1 MISSLFSTKRSI
13 IFLLVWYISCAPPRS
28 LLNNPG
34 DLIFKSKINKLISS
48 SGLDAN
54 MGIKIVSLSTGQ
66 TLYGLNSHKLFL
78 PASNNKLYTCAAA
91 IDLLGPNH
99 IFNTTVSRAG
109 NNLILHGGGD
119 PDLTIDQL
127 DSLAIESANII
138 KDVDTLFVDESL
150 LDTLHY
156 GKGWMWDEGSW
167 WYAAPISALSVN
179 DNCIDFFV
187 DPGKV
192 GEPAKID
199 HYPRTGYIH
208 IVNNSVTVSDT
219 TDLRKFKIERD
230 WVERTNHFTVSGE
243 ILDTASTDTFYR
255 NINDPAL
262 FAGTVFK
269 ELLETHDT
277 KVKDIRDWN
286 MSGEPDTIATHLSD
300 PLIHSALNLM
310 NESDNLTAELFIKTM
325 GINGQNPGNWKDG
338 IDSVRSFL
346 FEKVGIDTSVIRLAD
361 GSGVSRYNLSS
372 PDQII
377 RLLTWVFRK
386 GPKDQFIST
395 LPGGGWEGTMEERL
409 GSFGNSIRA
418 KTGHLSGVSC
428 LSGYLFSPRHGPIAF
443 SIMMNGFI
451 GPAKPYQQ
459 LQDNICR
466 ILLYD

>member
-1 MISSLFSTKRSI
+1 M
-13 IFLLVWYISCAPPRS
+13 
-28 LLNNPG
+28 
-34 DLIFKSKINKLISS
+34 
-48 SGLDAN
+48 
-54 MGIKIVSLSTGQ
+54 
-66 TLYGLNSHKLFL
+66 
-78 PASNNKLYTCAAA
+78 
-91 IDLLGPNH
+91 
-99 IFNTTVSRAG
+99 
-109 NNLILHGGGD
+109 
-119 PDLTIDQL
+119 
-127 DSLAIESANII
+127 
-138 KDVDTLFVDESL
+138 
-150 LDTLHY
+150 
-156 GKGWMWDEGSW
+156 
-167 WYAAPISALSVN
+167 
-179 DNCIDFFV
+179 
-187 DPGKV
+187 
-192 GEPAKID
+192 
-199 HYPRTGYIH
+199 
-208 IVNNSVTVSDT
+208 NNSVTVSDT
-219 TDLRKFKIERD
+219 TDLKKFKIERD

-269 ELLETHDT
+269 ELLKNHDT
-277 KVKDIRDWN
+277 KVKNIRDWN
-286 MSGEPDTIATHLSD
+286 MSGEPDTIATHLSN

-346 FEKVGIDTSVIRLAD
+346 FEKVGMDTSVIRLAD

-409 GSFGNSIRA
+409 GSFGDSIRA

-428 LSGYLFSPRHGPIAF
+428 LSGYLFSPKHGPIAF